1 MNIRSENCVL
11 RINSAELRLVGA
23 EFHLERLNAPADTK
37 KLIREAATHFTCSA
51 FNSLQTTEVKSAV
64 LNTTGALKG
73 QQGGI
78 QICCSDL

>member
-1 MNIRSENCVL
+1 MNIRGENCVL

-37 KLIREAATHFTCSA
+37 KLIRGSDTFHMSA
-51 FNSLQTTEVKSAV
+51 FNSLQTTEVKSAA

-73 QQGGI
+73 QQGEI
-78 QICCSDL
+78 QICCFDL